1 MNKFTP
7 EQEERLKNFT
17 EKEKDLLKNLDS
29 AKIDTF
35 VHITENNGLNFEQR
49 CQVIYGLEDNF
60 QRNKSVYTQ
69 TGI

>member
-49 CQVIYGLEDNF
+49 CQD
-60 QRNKSVYTQ
+60 RKSVV
-69 TGI
+69 